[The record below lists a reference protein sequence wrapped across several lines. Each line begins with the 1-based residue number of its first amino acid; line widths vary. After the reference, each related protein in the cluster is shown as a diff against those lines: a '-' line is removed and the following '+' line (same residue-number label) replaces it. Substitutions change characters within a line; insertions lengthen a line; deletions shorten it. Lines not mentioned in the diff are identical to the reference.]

1 LYYYVIVFFW
11 FLRLII
17 LSVSHDCRGR
27 AGIFAMLPQHKV
39 DLLLS
44 SIQEETKL
52 GLRGTFRIRTNQQK
66 WVLQAES
73 TPLQVPPGCASHVAV
88 GAFDATCRAVS
99 SGDVDRE
106 AKPLDR
112 VPAEPTARPWRD
124 SEIQIGTALG
134 AAVAV

>member
-1 LYYYVIVFFW
+1 
-11 FLRLII
+11 
-17 LSVSHDCRGR
+17 
-27 AGIFAMLPQHKV
+27 MLPQHKV

-73 TPLQVPPGCASHVAV
+73 TPLQVPLGAQAMLLLVLFMQHV
-88 GAFDATCRAVS
+88 TLS
-99 SGDVDRE
+99 SDDVDRE

-112 VPAEPTARPWRD
+112 APVEPTARPWRD
-124 SEIQIGTALG
+124 S
-134 AAVAV
+134 